1 MSSKHPLSPEEK
13 QKKQEEKQREQDEN
27 FMKGRPNRMEV
38 ANYVNALLTEKYMP
52 EINNLIGQVQQS
64 TQIGFMTLQ
73 AILIKK
79 EICTGDEIKHFTEAF
94 LKQQKKELEQKV
106 KEQTEQAKEQIVNEV
121 TKTE

>member
-13 QKKQEEKQREQDEN
+13 QKKQEAKQREQDEG

-52 EINNLIGQVQQS
+52 EITNMIGQVQQS
-64 TQIGFMTLQ
+64 TQLGFMTLQ

-79 EICTGDEIKHFTEAF
+79 GICTGDEIKQFTEEF
-94 LKQQKKELEQKV
+94 LKAQKEELERKV
-106 KEQTEQAKEQIVNEV
+106 KEKTEQTKEQVVNEV
-121 TKTE
+121 SQSE